1 MGSYFLPPFVRLH
14 KEDSLGTFSQR
25 NALTER
31 DHLRIVD
38 VARLEFNRPSLI
50 GLVFGHRDSPFS
62 SPLRSN
68 ILFVLLRLASTA
80 AFILVGLA
88 KDCASG

>member
-1 MGSYFLPPFVRLH
+1 MRLH

-38 VARLEFNRPSLI
+38 VARLEFYRPSLK
-50 GLVFGHRDSPFS
+50 GGFVFGHRDSPFA

-88 KDCASG
+88 KDGASG